1 MFVISESPCIIISM
15 KKNTNGKKPQK
26 INSPYEA
33 ARLLKLQRMF
43 TVMTVIAIVMALLI
57 TVAGVTRI
65 TKSITAKIEA
75 NKPTGTVV
83 PIISTENSFTTLAS
97 LHKELLPDNPEAD
110 AMFGPLKELPE
121 EEVKVPEHYQVKGL
135 YVGSGGKIDSAIDL
149 CKKSE
154 LNTIVLDL
162 KNEYGI
168 PYMSKNATAKKIGY
182 VWDNY
187 VLKDMI
193 DKCHANG
200 LRIIGRIVSFND
212 STAAKKFPDRAIKDE
227 HGEMVLFSSEG
238 KRPFL
243 NPYNR
248 DNWDYLI
255 ELAEEAASYGI
266 DEIQYDYVRFPVGR
280 KSDLQPYF
288 GAEGTYPSK
297 AEAINRFLQEARIRL
312 QDKMGVPVS
321 ADIFGTVLT
330 SPVDAR
336 IIGQEFETLGMTGI
350 DSCCPMVY
358 PSHYALGTRLG
369 GRVFKYPDKEP
380 YLIVYSVLYSCQD
393 IYKQKG
399 FTNVRP
405 YIQSF
410 TASYIGK
417 GNYMN
422 YGYNEINAQIKA
434 CKDLGITEFI
444 LWDPSVNYPA
454 GKYDGNMSV
463 DTD

>member
-1 MFVISESPCIIISM
+1 M
-15 KKNTNGKKPQK
+15 KKNTSNKKPVK
-26 INSPYEA
+26 VNSPYEA
-33 ARLLKLQRMF
+33 ARLLRLQHMF
-43 TVMTVIAIVMALLI
+43 TAMTVIAVLMAVLI
-57 TVAGVTRI
+57 TVAGI
-65 TKSITAKIEA
+65 TKLARNISAKIEA
-75 NKPTGTVV
+75 SRTTGTVI
-83 PIISTENSFTTLAS
+83 PIISTENSFTTVAS
-97 LHKELLPDNPEAD
+97 LHTELLPDNPEAD
-110 AMFGPLKELPE
+110 SMFGPLKELPE
-121 EEVKVPEHYQVKGL
+121 AEVKTPEHFEVRGL

-168 PYMSKNATAKKIGY
+168 PYMSKNATARKIGY

-187 VLKDMI
+187 VLKEMI
-193 DKCHANG
+193 DKCHSNG

-212 STAAKKFPDRAIKDE
+212 STAAKKFPDRAIRDAD
-227 HGEMVLFSSEG
+227 GEMVLFSSEG

-243 NPYNR
+243 SPYNR
-248 DNWDYLI
+248 ENWEYLI
-255 ELAEEAASYGI
+255 ELAEEAASFGI
-266 DEIQYDYVRFPVGR
+266 DEIQYDYVRFPVGYKNDR
-280 KSDLQPYF
+280 TPYY
-288 GAEGTYPSK
+288 GAEGTFPTK

-330 SPVDAR
+330 SAVDAR

-369 GRVFKYPDKEP
+369 GKVFPYPDKEP

-393 IYKQKG
+393 IYMQKG
-399 FTNVRP
+399 FTKVRP

-417 GNYMN
+417 GNYIH
-422 YGYNEINAQIKA
+422 YGYPEINAQIKA
-434 CKDLGITEFI
+434 CKDLGINEFI

-454 GKYDGNMSV
+454 GKYDGNMLV
-463 DTD
+463 ETD

>member
-1 MFVISESPCIIISM
+1 M
-15 KKNTNGKKPQK
+15 KKNTSNKKPVK

-33 ARLLKLQRMF
+33 ARLLRLQHMF
-43 TVMTVIAIVMALLI
+43 TAMTVIAVLMAVLI
-57 TVAGVTRI
+57 TVAGI
-65 TKSITAKIEA
+65 TKLARNISAKIEA
-75 NKPTGTVV
+75 SRTTGTVV
-83 PIISTENSFTTLAS
+83 PIISTENSFTTVAS
-97 LHKELLPDNPEAD
+97 LHTELLPDNPEAD
-110 AMFGPLKELPE
+110 SMFGPLKELPE
-121 EEVKVPEHYQVKGL
+121 AEVKTPEHFEVRGL

-168 PYMSKNATAKKIGY
+168 PYMSKNATARKIGY

-187 VLKDMI
+187 VLKEMI
-193 DKCHANG
+193 DKCHSNG

-212 STAAKKFPDRAIKDE
+212 STAAKKFPDRAIRDAD
-227 HGEMVLFSSEG
+227 GEMVLFSSEG

-243 NPYNR
+243 SPYNR
-248 DNWDYLI
+248 ENWEYLI
-255 ELAEEAASYGI
+255 ELAEEAASFGI
-266 DEIQYDYVRFPVGR
+266 DEIQYDYVRFPVGYKNDR
-280 KSDLQPYF
+280 TPYY
-288 GAEGTYPSK
+288 GAEGTFPTK

-330 SPVDAR
+330 SAVDAR

-369 GRVFKYPDKEP
+369 GKVFPYPDKEP

-393 IYKQKG
+393 IYMQKG
-399 FTNVRP
+399 FTKVRP

-417 GNYMN
+417 GNYIH
-422 YGYNEINAQIKA
+422 YGYPEINAQIKA
-434 CKDLGITEFI
+434 CKDLGINEFI

-454 GKYDGNMSV
+454 GKYDGNMLV
-463 DTD
+463 ETD

>member
-1 MFVISESPCIIISM
+1 M
-15 KKNTNGKKPQK
+15 KKNTSNKKPVK
-26 INSPYEA
+26 VNSPYEA
-33 ARLLKLQRMF
+33 ARLLRLQHMF
-43 TVMTVIAIVMALLI
+43 TAMTVIAVLMAVLI
-57 TVAGVTRI
+57 TVAGI
-65 TKSITAKIEA
+65 TKLARNISAKIEA
-75 NKPTGTVV
+75 SRTTGTVV
-83 PIISTENSFTTLAS
+83 PIISTENSFTTMAS
-97 LHKELLPDNPEAD
+97 LHTELLPDNPEAD
-110 AMFGPLKELPE
+110 SMFGPLKELPE
-121 EEVKVPEHYQVKGL
+121 AEVKTPEHFEVRGL

-168 PYMSKNATAKKIGY
+168 PYMSKNATARKIGY

-187 VLKDMI
+187 VLKEMI
-193 DKCHANG
+193 DKCHSNG

-212 STAAKKFPDRAIKDE
+212 STAAKKFPERAIRDAD
-227 HGEMVLFSSEG
+227 GEMVLFSSEG

-243 NPYNR
+243 SPYNR
-248 DNWDYLI
+248 ENWEYLI
-255 ELAEEAASYGI
+255 ELAEEAASFGI
-266 DEIQYDYVRFPVGR
+266 DEIQYDYVRFPVGYKNDR
-280 KSDLQPYF
+280 TPYY
-288 GAEGTYPSK
+288 GAEGTFPTK

-312 QDKMGVPVS
+312 QDKMGIPVS

-330 SPVDAR
+330 SAVDAR

-369 GRVFKYPDKEP
+369 GKVFPYPDKEP

-393 IYKQKG
+393 IYMQKG
-399 FTNVRP
+399 FTKVRP

-417 GNYMN
+417 GNYIH
-422 YGYNEINAQIKA
+422 YGYPEINAQIKA
-434 CKDLGITEFI
+434 CKDLGINEFI

-454 GKYDGNMSV
+454 GKYDGNMLV
-463 DTD
+463 ETD

>member
-1 MFVISESPCIIISM
+1 M
-15 KKNTNGKKPQK
+15 KKNNIGKKVNK
-26 INSPYEA
+26 LNSPDEA
-33 ARLLKLQRMF
+33 ARLLKLQHMF
-43 TVMTVIAIVMALLI
+43 TTMTVIAVLMAVI
-57 TVAGVTRI
+57 ISVALA
-65 TKSITAKIEA
+65 TKLVKNISATLATNKTA
-75 NKPTGTVV
+75 GTVV
-83 PIISTENSFTTLAS
+83 PIISTENSFTTQAS
-97 LHKELLPDNPEAD
+97 LHTELLPPNPEAD
-110 AMFGPLKELPE
+110 SMFGPLKEIPE
-121 EEVKVPEHYQVKGL
+121 AEVKTPEHFNVKGV

-212 STAAKKFPDRAIKDE
+212 STAAKKFPERAIRDE
-227 HGEMVLFSSEG
+227 NGEMVLFSSEG

-243 NPYNR
+243 SPYNR
-248 DNWDYLI
+248 ENWEYLI

-266 DEIQYDYVRFPVGR
+266 DEIQYDYVRFPVGY
-280 KSDLQPYF
+280 KNDKTPYY
-288 GAEGTYPSK
+288 GPEGTFPTK
-297 AEAINRFLQEARIRL
+297 ADAINRFLQEARIRL
-312 QDKMGVPVS
+312 QDKLGVPVS
-321 ADIFGTVLT
+321 ADIFGIVLT
-330 SPVDAR
+330 SKGDAK

-369 GRVFKYPDKEP
+369 GREFKYPDKEP
-380 YLIVYSVLYSCQD
+380 YLIVYSVLYSCQQV
-393 IYKQKG
+393 YQQKG
-399 FTNVRP
+399 FTKVRP

-417 GNYMN
+417 GNYMQ

-434 CKDLGITEFI
+434 CHDLGITEFI

-454 GKYDGNMSV
+454 GKYDGNMAV
-463 DTD
+463 ETD

>member
-1 MFVISESPCIIISM
+1 M
-15 KKNTNGKKPQK
+15 KKNTSNKKPVK
-26 INSPYEA
+26 VNSPYEA
-33 ARLLKLQRMF
+33 ARLLRLQHMF
-43 TVMTVIAIVMALLI
+43 TAMTVIAVLMAVLI
-57 TVAGVTRI
+57 TVAGI
-65 TKSITAKIEA
+65 TKLARNISAKIEA
-75 NKPTGTVV
+75 SRTTGTVV
-83 PIISTENSFTTLAS
+83 PIISTENSFTTVAS
-97 LHKELLPDNPEAD
+97 LHTELLPENPEAD
-110 AMFGPLKELPE
+110 SMFGPLKELPE
-121 EEVKVPEHYQVKGL
+121 AEVKIPEHFEVRGL

-168 PYMSKNATAKKIGY
+168 PYMSKNATARKIGY

-187 VLKDMI
+187 VLKEMI
-193 DKCHANG
+193 DKCHSNG

-227 HGEMVLFSSEG
+227 SGEMVLFSSEG

-243 NPYNR
+243 SPYNR
-248 DNWDYLI
+248 ENWDYLI
-255 ELAEEAASYGI
+255 ELAEEAASFGI
-266 DEIQYDYVRFPVGR
+266 DEIQYDYVRFPVGYKNDR
-280 KSDLQPYF
+280 TPYY
-288 GAEGTYPSK
+288 GAEGTFPTK

-330 SPVDAR
+330 SAVDAR

-369 GRVFKYPDKEP
+369 GKVFPYPDKEP

-393 IYKQKG
+393 IYMQKG
-399 FTNVRP
+399 FTKVRP

-417 GNYMN
+417 GNYIH

-434 CKDLGITEFI
+434 CKDLGINEFI

-454 GKYDGNMSV
+454 GKYDGNMLV
-463 DTD
+463 ETD

>member
-1 MFVISESPCIIISM
+1 M
-15 KKNTNGKKPQK
+15 KKNTSNKKPVK
-26 INSPYEA
+26 VNSPYEA
-33 ARLLKLQRMF
+33 ARLLRLQHMF
-43 TVMTVIAIVMALLI
+43 TAMTVIAVLMAVLI
-57 TVAGVTRI
+57 TVAGI
-65 TKSITAKIEA
+65 TKLARNISAKIEA
-75 NKPTGTVV
+75 SRTTGTVV
-83 PIISTENSFTTLAS
+83 PIISTENSFTTVAS
-97 LHKELLPDNPEAD
+97 LHTELLPDNPEAD
-110 AMFGPLKELPE
+110 SMFGPLKELPE
-121 EEVKVPEHYQVKGL
+121 AEVKTPEHFEVRGL

-168 PYMSKNATAKKIGY
+168 PYMSKNATARKIGY

-187 VLKDMI
+187 VLKEMI
-193 DKCHANG
+193 DKCHSNG

-212 STAAKKFPDRAIKDE
+212 STAAKKFPERAIRDAD
-227 HGEMVLFSSEG
+227 GEMVLFSSEG

-243 NPYNR
+243 SPYNR
-248 DNWDYLI
+248 ENWEYLI
-255 ELAEEAASYGI
+255 ELAEEAASFGI
-266 DEIQYDYVRFPVGR
+266 DEIQYDYVRFPVGYKNDR
-280 KSDLQPYF
+280 TPYY
-288 GAEGTYPSK
+288 GAEGTFPTK

-330 SPVDAR
+330 SAVDAR

-369 GRVFKYPDKEP
+369 GKVFPYPDKEP

-393 IYKQKG
+393 IYMQKG
-399 FTNVRP
+399 FTKVRP

-417 GNYMN
+417 GNYIH
-422 YGYNEINAQIKA
+422 YGYPEINAQIKA
-434 CKDLGITEFI
+434 CKDLGINEFI

-454 GKYDGNMSV
+454 GKYDGNMLV
-463 DTD
+463 ETD

>member
-1 MFVISESPCIIISM
+1 M
-15 KKNTNGKKPQK
+15 KKNTSNKKPVK
-26 INSPYEA
+26 VNSPYEA
-33 ARLLKLQRMF
+33 ARLLRLQHMF
-43 TVMTVIAIVMALLI
+43 TAMTVIAVLMSVLI
-57 TVAGVTRI
+57 TVAGI
-65 TKSITAKIEA
+65 TKLARNISAKIEA
-75 NKPTGTVV
+75 SRTTGTVV
-83 PIISTENSFTTLAS
+83 PIISTENSFTTVAS
-97 LHKELLPDNPEAD
+97 LHTELLPDNPEAD
-110 AMFGPLKELPE
+110 SMFGPLKELPE
-121 EEVKVPEHYQVKGL
+121 AEVKTPEHFEVRGL

-168 PYMSKNATAKKIGY
+168 PYMSKNATARKIGY

-187 VLKDMI
+187 VLKEMI
-193 DKCHANG
+193 DKCHSNG

-212 STAAKKFPDRAIKDE
+212 STAAKKFPERAIRDAD
-227 HGEMVLFSSEG
+227 GEMVLFSSEG

-243 NPYNR
+243 SPYNR
-248 DNWDYLI
+248 ENWEYLI
-255 ELAEEAASYGI
+255 ELAEEAASFGI
-266 DEIQYDYVRFPVGR
+266 DEIQYDYVRFPVGYKNDR
-280 KSDLQPYF
+280 TPYY
-288 GAEGTYPSK
+288 GAEGTFPTK

-312 QDKMGVPVS
+312 QDKMGIPVS

-330 SPVDAR
+330 SAVDAR

-369 GRVFKYPDKEP
+369 GKVFPYPDKEP

-393 IYKQKG
+393 IYMQKG
-399 FTNVRP
+399 FTKVRP

-417 GNYMN
+417 GNYIH
-422 YGYNEINAQIKA
+422 YGYPEINAQIKA
-434 CKDLGITEFI
+434 CKDLGINEFI

-454 GKYDGNMSV
+454 GKYDGNMLV
-463 DTD
+463 ETD

>member
-1 MFVISESPCIIISM
+1 M
-15 KKNTNGKKPQK
+15 KKNTAGKKPHK
-26 INSPYEA
+26 VNSPYEA
-33 ARLLKLQRMF
+33 ARLLRLQHMF
-43 TVMTVIAIVMALLI
+43 TTMVIIAVVMAVLI
-57 TVAGVTRI
+57 SVAGI
-65 TKSITAKIEA
+65 TKLTRSLSAKIAA

-83 PIISTENSFTTLAS
+83 PIISTENSFTTQAS
-97 LHKELLPDNPEAD
+97 LHTELLPDNPEAD
-110 AMFGPLKELPE
+110 AMFGPLKEIPE
-121 EEVKVPEHYQVKGL
+121 AEVKQIEHFNVKGV

-168 PYMSKNATAKKIGY
+168 PYMSKNETAKKIGY

-193 DKCHANG
+193 DKCHSNG

-212 STAAKKFPDRAIKDE
+212 STAAKKLPERAIKDE
-227 HGEMVLFSSEG
+227 NGELVLFSSEG

-243 NPYNR
+243 SPYNR
-248 DNWDYLI
+248 ENWEYLI

-266 DEIQYDYVRFPVGR
+266 DEIQYDYVRFPVGY
-280 KSDLQPYF
+280 KNDKVPYY
-288 GAEGTYPSK
+288 GAEGTYPTK

-321 ADIFGTVLT
+321 ADIFGIVLT
-330 SPVDAR
+330 SKGDAK

-358 PSHYALGTRLG
+358 PSHYALGTRLN
-369 GRVFKYPDKEP
+369 GRTFPYPDKEP
-380 YLIVYSVLYSCQD
+380 YLIVYSVLYSCQSV
-393 IYKQKG
+393 YQQKG
-399 FTNVRP
+399 FTKVRP

-417 GNYMN
+417 GNYIQ

-434 CKDLGITEFI
+434 CHDLGITEFI

-454 GKYDGNMSV
+454 GKYDGNMAV
-463 DTD
+463 ETD

>member
-1 MFVISESPCIIISM
+1 M
-15 KKNTNGKKPQK
+15 KKNTSNKKPVK
-26 INSPYEA
+26 VNSPYEA
-33 ARLLKLQRMF
+33 ARLLRLQHMF
-43 TVMTVIAIVMALLI
+43 TAMTVIAVLMAVLI
-57 TVAGVTRI
+57 TVAGI
-65 TKSITAKIEA
+65 TKLARNISAKIEA
-75 NKPTGTVV
+75 SKTTGTVV
-83 PIISTENSFTTLAS
+83 PIISTENSFTTVAS
-97 LHKELLPDNPEAD
+97 LHTELLPDNPEAD
-110 AMFGPLKELPE
+110 SMFGPLKELPE
-121 EEVKVPEHYQVKGL
+121 AEVKTPEHFEVRGL

-168 PYMSKNATAKKIGY
+168 PYMSKNATARKIGY

-187 VLKDMI
+187 VLKEMI
-193 DKCHANG
+193 DKCHSNG

-212 STAAKKFPDRAIKDE
+212 STAAKKFPDRAIRDAD
-227 HGEMVLFSSEG
+227 GEMVLFSSEG

-243 NPYNR
+243 SPYNR
-248 DNWDYLI
+248 ENWEYLI
-255 ELAEEAASYGI
+255 ELAEEAASFGI
-266 DEIQYDYVRFPVGR
+266 DEIQYDYVRFPVGYKNDR
-280 KSDLQPYF
+280 TPYY
-288 GAEGTYPSK
+288 GAEGTFPTK

-312 QDKMGVPVS
+312 QDKMGIPVS

-330 SPVDAR
+330 SAVDAR

-369 GRVFKYPDKEP
+369 GKVFPYPDKEP

-393 IYKQKG
+393 IYMQKG
-399 FTNVRP
+399 FTKVRP

-417 GNYMN
+417 GNYIH
-422 YGYNEINAQIKA
+422 YGYPEINAQIKA
-434 CKDLGITEFI
+434 CKDLGINEFI

-454 GKYDGNMSV
+454 GKYDGNMLV
-463 DTD
+463 ETD

>member
-1 MFVISESPCIIISM
+1 M
-15 KKNTNGKKPQK
+15 KKNTSNKKPVK
-26 INSPYEA
+26 VNSPYEA
-33 ARLLKLQRMF
+33 ARLLRLQHMF
-43 TVMTVIAIVMALLI
+43 TAMTVIAVLMAVLI
-57 TVAGVTRI
+57 TVAGI
-65 TKSITAKIEA
+65 TKLARNISAKIEA
-75 NKPTGTVV
+75 SRTTGTVI
-83 PIISTENSFTTLAS
+83 PIISTENSFTTVAS
-97 LHKELLPDNPEAD
+97 LHTELLPDNPEAD
-110 AMFGPLKELPE
+110 SMFGPLKELPE
-121 EEVKVPEHYQVKGL
+121 AEVKTPEHFEVRGL

-168 PYMSKNATAKKIGY
+168 PYMSKNATARKIGY

-187 VLKDMI
+187 VLKEMI
-193 DKCHANG
+193 DKCHSNG

-212 STAAKKFPDRAIKDE
+212 STAAKKFPERAIRDAD
-227 HGEMVLFSSEG
+227 GEMVLFSSEG

-243 NPYNR
+243 SPYNR
-248 DNWDYLI
+248 ENWEYLI
-255 ELAEEAASYGI
+255 ELAEEAASFGI
-266 DEIQYDYVRFPVGR
+266 DEIQYDYVRFPVGYKNDR
-280 KSDLQPYF
+280 TPYY
-288 GAEGTYPSK
+288 GAEGTFPTK

-330 SPVDAR
+330 SAVDAR

-369 GRVFKYPDKEP
+369 GKVFPYPDKEP

-393 IYKQKG
+393 IYMQKG
-399 FTNVRP
+399 FTKVRP

-417 GNYMN
+417 GNYIH
-422 YGYNEINAQIKA
+422 YGYPEINAQIKA
-434 CKDLGITEFI
+434 CKDLGINEFI

-454 GKYDGNMSV
+454 GKYDGNMLV
-463 DTD
+463 ETD

>member
-1 MFVISESPCIIISM
+1 M
-15 KKNTNGKKPQK
+15 KKNTSNKKPVK
-26 INSPYEA
+26 VNSPYEA
-33 ARLLKLQRMF
+33 ARLLRLQHMF
-43 TVMTVIAIVMALLI
+43 TAMTVIAVLMAVLI
-57 TVAGVTRI
+57 TVAGI
-65 TKSITAKIEA
+65 TKLARNISAKIEA
-75 NKPTGTVV
+75 SRTTGTVV
-83 PIISTENSFTTLAS
+83 PIISTENSFTTVAS
-97 LHKELLPDNPEAD
+97 LHTELLPDNPEAD
-110 AMFGPLKELPE
+110 SMFGPLKELPE
-121 EEVKVPEHYQVKGL
+121 AEVKTPEHFEVRGL

-168 PYMSKNATAKKIGY
+168 PYMSKNATARKIGY

-187 VLKDMI
+187 VLKEMI
-193 DKCHANG
+193 DKCHSNG

-212 STAAKKFPDRAIKDE
+212 STAAKKFPDRAIRDAD
-227 HGEMVLFSSEG
+227 GEMVLFSSEG

-243 NPYNR
+243 SPYNR
-248 DNWDYLI
+248 ENWEYLI
-255 ELAEEAASYGI
+255 ELAEEAASFGI
-266 DEIQYDYVRFPVGR
+266 DEIQYDYVRFPVGYKNDR
-280 KSDLQPYF
+280 TPYY
-288 GAEGTYPSK
+288 GAEGTFPTK

-330 SPVDAR
+330 SAVDAR

-369 GRVFKYPDKEP
+369 GKVFPYPDKEP

-393 IYKQKG
+393 IYMQKG
-399 FTNVRP
+399 FTKVRP

-417 GNYMN
+417 GNYIH
-422 YGYNEINAQIKA
+422 YGYPEINAQIKA
-434 CKDLGITEFI
+434 CKDLGINEFI

-454 GKYDGNMSV
+454 GKYDGNMLV
-463 DTD
+463 ETD

>member
-1 MFVISESPCIIISM
+1 M
-15 KKNTNGKKPQK
+15 KKNNIGKKPAK
-26 INSPYEA
+26 INSPNEA
-33 ARLLKLQRMF
+33 ARLLKLQRTF
-43 TVMTVIAIVMALLI
+43 TAMTVIAGLMAVLI
-57 TVAGVTRI
+57 SIAGI
-65 TKSITAKIEA
+65 TKLAKSITAKIEA
-75 NKPTGTVV
+75 AKPTGTVV
-83 PIISTENSFTTLAS
+83 PIISTENSFTTQAS
-97 LHKELLPDNPEAD
+97 LNTELLPDNPQAE
-110 AMFGPLKELPE
+110 AMFGPLNEIPIQD
-121 EEVKVPEHYQVKGL
+121 VKKIEHYNVKGL

-168 PYMSKNATAKKIGY
+168 PYMSKNETAKKIGY

-212 STAAKKFPDRAIKDE
+212 STAAKKFPDRAIKDQS
-227 HGEMVLFSSEG
+227 GEMVLFSSEG

-243 NPYNR
+243 SPYNKE
-248 DNWDYLI
+248 NWNYLI

-280 KSDLQPYF
+280 KGDLEPYY
-288 GAEGTYPSK
+288 GAEGTYPTK

-330 SPVDAR
+330 SPIDAK

-369 GRVFKYPDKEP
+369 GKEFKYPDKEP

-399 FTNVRP
+399 FTKVRP

-417 GNYMN
+417 GNYIH

-434 CKDLGITEFI
+434 CHDLGITEFI

-454 GKYDGNMSV
+454 GKYDGNMAV

>member
-1 MFVISESPCIIISM
+1 M
-15 KKNTNGKKPQK
+15 KKNTSGRKPQK
-26 INSPYEA
+26 LNSPYEA
-33 ARLLKLQRMF
+33 ARLLRLQHMF
-43 TVMTVIAIVMALLI
+43 TVMTVIAVLMAVLI
-57 TVAGVTRI
+57 SVAGI
-65 TKSITAKIEA
+65 TKLTRNLSEKIKE
-75 NKPTGTVV
+75 NNTKGTVV
-83 PIISTENSFTTLAS
+83 PIISTENSFTTNEPLNT
-97 LHKELLPDNPEAD
+97 ELLPENPEAD
-110 AMFGPLKELPE
+110 AMFGPLKEIPIKD
-121 EEVKVPEHYQVKGL
+121 VKHPEHFNVKGL

-168 PYMSKNATAKKIGY
+168 PYMSKNATARKIGY

-193 DKCHANG
+193 DKCHKNG

-212 STAAKKFPDRAIKDE
+212 SSAAKKFPDRAIKDE
-227 HGEMVLFSSEG
+227 SGEMVLFSSEG

-243 NPYNR
+243 SPYNR
-248 DNWDYLI
+248 ENWEYLI
-255 ELAEEAASYGI
+255 ELAEEAAELGI

-280 KSDLQPYF
+280 KGDLQPYY
-288 GAEGTYPSK
+288 GAEGTYPTK

-369 GRVFKYPDKEP
+369 GRVFPFPDKEP
-380 YLIVYSVLYSCQD
+380 YLIVYSVLYSCKD
-393 IYKQKG
+393 VYMQKG

-417 GNYMN
+417 GNYIN

-434 CKDLGITEFI
+434 CHDLGITEFI

-454 GKYDGNMSV
+454 GKYDGNMLV
-463 DTD
+463 ETD

>member
-1 MFVISESPCIIISM
+1 M
-15 KKNTNGKKPQK
+15 KKNTAGKKPK
-26 INSPYEA
+26 KVNSPYEA
-33 ARLLKLQRMF
+33 SRLIRLQHMF
-43 TVMTVIAIVMALLI
+43 TAMTVIAVLMAVLI
-57 TVAGVTRI
+57 SVAGI
-65 TKSITAKIEA
+65 TKLARNISANIEA
-75 NKPTGTVV
+75 SKTSGTVV
-83 PIISTENSFTTLAS
+83 PIISTENSFTTVAS

-110 AMFGPLKELPE
+110 QMFGPLKELPE
-121 EEVKVPEHYQVKGL
+121 EEVKVPEHFNVKGL

-212 STAAKKFPDRAIKDE
+212 FTAAKKFPDRAIKDE
-227 HGEMVLFSSEG
+227 NGDMVLFSSEG

-243 NPYNR
+243 SPYNR
-248 DNWDYLI
+248 DNWEYLI

-280 KSDLQPYF
+280 KGDLQPYY
-288 GAEGTYPSK
+288 GPEGSYPSK

-369 GRVFKYPDKEP
+369 GRVFPYPDKEP
-380 YLIVYSVLYSCQD
+380 YLIVYSVLYSCKD
-393 IYKQKG
+393 IYMQKG
-399 FTNVRP
+399 FTHVRP

-417 GNYMN
+417 GNYIH
-422 YGYNEINAQIKA
+422 YGYDEINAQIKA
-434 CKDLGITEFI
+434 CHDLGITEFI

-454 GKYDGNMSV
+454 GKYDGNMLV

>member
-1 MFVISESPCIIISM
+1 M
-15 KKNTNGKKPQK
+15 KKNTSNKKPVK
-26 INSPYEA
+26 VNSPYEA
-33 ARLLKLQRMF
+33 ARLLRLQHMF
-43 TVMTVIAIVMALLI
+43 TAMTVIAVLMAVLI
-57 TVAGVTRI
+57 TVAGI
-65 TKSITAKIEA
+65 TKLARNISAKIEA
-75 NKPTGTVV
+75 SRTTGTVV
-83 PIISTENSFTTLAS
+83 PIISTENSFTTVAS
-97 LHKELLPDNPEAD
+97 LHTELLPDNPEAD
-110 AMFGPLKELPE
+110 SMFGPLKELPE
-121 EEVKVPEHYQVKGL
+121 AEVKTPEHFKVRGL

-168 PYMSKNATAKKIGY
+168 PYMSKNATARKIGY

-187 VLKDMI
+187 VLKEMI
-193 DKCHANG
+193 DKCHSNG

-212 STAAKKFPDRAIKDE
+212 STAAKKFPERAIRDAD
-227 HGEMVLFSSEG
+227 GEMVLFSSEG

-243 NPYNR
+243 SPYNR
-248 DNWDYLI
+248 ENWEYLI
-255 ELAEEAASYGI
+255 ELAEEAASFGI
-266 DEIQYDYVRFPVGR
+266 DEIQYDYVRFPVGYKNDR
-280 KSDLQPYF
+280 TPYY
-288 GAEGTYPSK
+288 GAEGTFPTK

-330 SPVDAR
+330 SAVDAR

-369 GRVFKYPDKEP
+369 GKVFPYPDKEP

-393 IYKQKG
+393 IYMQKG
-399 FTNVRP
+399 FTKVRP

-417 GNYMN
+417 GNYIH
-422 YGYNEINAQIKA
+422 YGYPEINAQIKA
-434 CKDLGITEFI
+434 CKDLGINEFI

-454 GKYDGNMSV
+454 GKYDGNMLV
-463 DTD
+463 ETD

>member
-1 MFVISESPCIIISM
+1 M
-15 KKNTNGKKPQK
+15 KKNTSNKKPVK
-26 INSPYEA
+26 VNSPYEA
-33 ARLLKLQRMF
+33 ARLLRHQHML
-43 TVMTVIAIVMALLI
+43 TAMTVIAVLMAVLI
-57 TVAGVTRI
+57 TVAGI
-65 TKSITAKIEA
+65 TKLARNISAKIEA
-75 NKPTGTVV
+75 SKTTGTVV
-83 PIISTENSFTTLAS
+83 PIISTENSFTTVAS
-97 LHKELLPDNPEAD
+97 LHTELLPDNPEAD
-110 AMFGPLKELPE
+110 SMFGPLKELPE
-121 EEVKVPEHYQVKGL
+121 AEVKTPEHFEVRGL

-168 PYMSKNATAKKIGY
+168 PYMSKNATARKIGY

-187 VLKDMI
+187 VLKEMI
-193 DKCHANG
+193 DKCHSNG

-212 STAAKKFPDRAIKDE
+212 STAAKKFPDRAIRDAD
-227 HGEMVLFSSEG
+227 GEMVLFSSEG

-243 NPYNR
+243 SPYNR
-248 DNWDYLI
+248 ENWEYLI
-255 ELAEEAASYGI
+255 ELAEEAASFGI
-266 DEIQYDYVRFPVGR
+266 DEIQYDYVRFPVGYKNDR
-280 KSDLQPYF
+280 TPYY
-288 GAEGTYPSK
+288 GAEGTFPTK

-312 QDKMGVPVS
+312 QDKMGIPVS

-330 SPVDAR
+330 SAVDAR

-369 GRVFKYPDKEP
+369 GKVFPYPDKEP

-393 IYKQKG
+393 IYMQKG
-399 FTNVRP
+399 FTKVRP

-417 GNYMN
+417 GNYIH
-422 YGYNEINAQIKA
+422 YGYPEINAQIKA
-434 CKDLGITEFI
+434 CKDLGINEFI

-454 GKYDGNMSV
+454 GKYDGNMLV
-463 DTD
+463 ETD

>member
-1 MFVISESPCIIISM
+1 
-15 KKNTNGKKPQK
+15 
-26 INSPYEA
+26 
-33 ARLLKLQRMF
+33 
-43 TVMTVIAIVMALLI
+43 
-57 TVAGVTRI
+57 
-65 TKSITAKIEA
+65 
-75 NKPTGTVV
+75 
-83 PIISTENSFTTLAS
+83 
-97 LHKELLPDNPEAD
+97 
-110 AMFGPLKELPE
+110 MFGPLKEIPE
-121 EEVKVPEHYQVKGL
+121 AEVKTPEHFNVKGV

-212 STAAKKFPDRAIKDE
+212 STAAKKFPERAIRDE
-227 HGEMVLFSSEG
+227 NGEVVLFSSEG

-243 NPYNR
+243 SPYNR
-248 DNWDYLI
+248 ENWEYLI

-266 DEIQYDYVRFPVGR
+266 DEIQYDYVRFPVGY
-280 KSDLQPYF
+280 KNDKVPYY
-288 GAEGTYPSK
+288 GAEGTYPTK

-321 ADIFGTVLT
+321 ADIFGIVLT
-330 SPVDAR
+330 SKGDAK

-369 GRVFKYPDKEP
+369 GREFKYPDKEP
-380 YLIVYSVLYSCQD
+380 YLIVYSVLYSCQQV
-393 IYKQKG
+393 YQQKG
-399 FTNVRP
+399 FTKVRP

-417 GNYMN
+417 GNYMQ

-434 CKDLGITEFI
+434 CHDLGITEFI

-454 GKYDGNMSV
+454 GKYDGNMAV
-463 DTD
+463 ETD

>member
-1 MFVISESPCIIISM
+1 M
-15 KKNTNGKKPQK
+15 KKNTSSKKPVK
-26 INSPYEA
+26 VNSPYEA
-33 ARLLKLQRMF
+33 ARLLRLQHMF
-43 TVMTVIAIVMALLI
+43 TAMTVIAVLMAVLI
-57 TVAGVTRI
+57 MVAGI
-65 TKSITAKIEA
+65 TKLVKNVSAKIEA
-75 NKPTGTVV
+75 TRTTGTVV
-83 PIISTENSFTTLAS
+83 PIISTENSFTTVAS
-97 LHKELLPDNPEAD
+97 LHTELLPENPEAD

-121 EEVKVPEHYQVKGL
+121 AEVKTPEHFEVKGL

-187 VLKDMI
+187 VLKEMI

-212 STAAKKFPDRAIKDE
+212 STAAKKFPERAIRDAD
-227 HGEMVLFSSEG
+227 GEMVLFSSEG

-243 NPYNR
+243 SPYNR
-248 DNWDYLI
+248 ENWEYLI

-266 DEIQYDYVRFPVGR
+266 DEIQYDYVRFPVGY
-280 KSDLQPYF
+280 KNDKTPYY
-288 GAEGTYPSK
+288 GAEGTFPTK

-330 SPVDAR
+330 SAVDAR

-358 PSHYALGTRLG
+358 PSHYALGTRLN
-369 GRVFKYPDKEP
+369 GRVFPYPDKEP

-393 IYKQKG
+393 IYTQKG

-417 GNYMN
+417 GNYIH
-422 YGYNEINAQIKA
+422 YGYDEINAQIKA
-434 CKDLGITEFI
+434 CKDLGINEFI

-454 GKYDGNMSV
+454 GKYDGNMLV
-463 DTD
+463 ETD